1 MKPFISSAS
10 TTLPQDS
17 TGKKPNSMRGF
28 QITETAGAA
37 ARVKLR
43 NRSIAKP
50 GACVGAE
57 NVAAGAIT
65 VGDHIFKL
73 TSVTAQGE
81 TEAGSVSNTVA
92 AAGARKIDLTS
103 IPVYSGEGADLVTGR
118 NIYMTEAGGAT
129 YYKVDSGA
137 ATVPTIADNT
147 TTTLTVSL
155 SDATLAGYVAAPSEN
170 TSGVL
175 VADVR
180 LASTQTYEQNFS
192 EPVSA
197 YLLRAEIVS
206 GTAPQT
212 IIYGE

>member
-17 TGKKPNSMRGF
+17 AGKKPNKMLGF

-50 GACVGAE
+50 GACVAADG
-57 NVAAGAIT
+57 AAGNSTA
-65 VGDHIFKL
+65 GNHIVKV
-73 TSVTAQGE
+73 TYVTAQGE
-81 TEAGSVSNTVA
+81 TEMGSVSNTLSS
-92 AAGARKIDLTS
+92 AGSTIIELTS
-103 IPVYSGEGADLVTGR
+103 VPVYSGDGADLVIGR

-129 YYKVDSGA
+129 YYRVTNG
-137 ATVPTIADNT
+137 TTTIANNT
-147 TTTLTVSL
+147 ATTYSINLA
-155 SDATLAGYVAAPSEN
+155 DATLAGYTAAPTANE
-170 TSGVL
+170 SGVL

-180 LASTQTYEQNFS
+180 LASSQTYEQNFS

-197 YLLRAEIVS
+197 YLLRAEIIS